1 MSHATFIASIED
13 WLIGEALGDP
23 DITALFGTLCDRLH
37 AIGVPLDR
45 ASLSWP
51 TLHPLFRSEQ
61 VFWHRGKGT
70 EFQQY
75 IHETTQSDAWLR
87 SPLYHVVA
95 HGLSQLRRQLS
106 GPGALVDF
114 QVLEEFREQGY
125 TDYLI
130 TASGFRVAEVDD
142 FQGGK
147 PGLIASWA
155 TRRER
160 GFTDDDLDALKRIQT
175 VFAVA
180 ARAAIQKRVMA
191 NLANAYL
198 GATAGWQVLAGDIR
212 RGDGDRIPAVVWFS
226 DLRGSTRL
234 SDGMDPDD
242 YLALL
247 NRYFE
252 CTAAPVI
259 EHGGEILNFIGDGVL
274 AIFPIDAGCPR
285 AAAARAEAAVADAL
299 RLCAEAAG
307 STPGG
312 APLRFGIGLAT
323 GEVMFGNIGVPSRL
337 AFSAIGQVVN
347 TVQRIETATKTLGL
361 AVLADAAFAAAAPGD
376 WPSAGEIEIRDYDRR
391 IEVFTLREP
400 AASTAAVL
408 GAAVAPAGLV
418 NEPAE

>member
-1 MSHATFIASIED
+1 MSHATFIAGIED
-13 WLIGEALGDP
+13 WLVCKALGDP
-23 DITALFGTLCDRLH
+23 DITRLFETLCERLH
-37 AIGVPLDR
+37 AAGVPLDR

-61 VFWHRGKGT
+61 VFWHRGAGSKL
-70 EFQQY
+70 QQY
-75 IHETTQSDAWLR
+75 IHETTQSEEWLR

-95 HGLSQLRRQLS
+95 HGLAQLRRQLC

-114 QVLEEFREQGY
+114 QVLEEFRDQGY

-130 TASGFRVAEVDD
+130 TASGFRIAEVDE

-155 TRRER
+155 TRREQ

-180 ARAAIQKRVMA
+180 ARAAIQKRVMT

-198 GATAGWQVLAGDIR
+198 GPTAGWQVLAGDIR
-212 RGDGDRIPAVVWFS
+212 RGDGARIPAVVWFS

-234 SDGMDPDD
+234 SDSMAPDD

-274 AIFPIDAGCPR
+274 AIFPVVAGCPR
-285 AAAARAEAAVADAL
+285 EAAARAERAVADAL
-299 RLCAEAAG
+299 RLRDEATG

-312 APLRFGIGLAT
+312 APLTFGIGLAI

-337 AFSAIGQVVN
+337 AFSGIGQVVN
-347 TVQRIETATKTLGL
+347 TVQRIEKTTKELGL
-361 AVLADAAFAAAAPGD
+361 PVLADATFAAAASGD
-376 WPSAGEIEIRDYDRR
+376 WPSAGEIEIRDYGRR
-391 IEVFTLREP
+391 IEVFTLGARAED
-400 AASTAAVL
+400 AALPLAQTAA
-408 GAAVAPAGLV
+408 G
-418 NEPAE
+418 

>member
-1 MSHATFIASIED
+1 MSHATFIAGIED

-23 DITALFGTLCDRLH
+23 DITRLFETLCQRLH
-37 AIGVPLDR
+37 AVGVPLDR

-61 VFWHRGKGT
+61 VFWRRGTGT

-75 IHETTQSDAWLR
+75 IHGTNNSEPWLR

-95 HGLSQLRRQLS
+95 HGLSHLRRQLV

-114 QVLEEFREQGY
+114 DVLQEFQGQGY
-125 TDYLI
+125 TDYMV
-130 TASGFRVAEVDD
+130 TSSSFRIAEVDQ
-142 FQGGK
+142 FQGGR

-155 TRRER
+155 TKREI

-180 ARAAIQKRVMA
+180 CRAAIQKRVMA

-212 RGDGDRIPAVVWFS
+212 RGDGARIPAVVWFS

-234 SDGMDPDD
+234 SDTMDPDD

-247 NRYFE
+247 NAYFE
-252 CTAAPVI
+252 CTATPVI

-274 AIFPIDAGCPR
+274 AIFPIRDGCPR
-285 AAAARAEAAVADAL
+285 AAAARAEAAARDAL
-299 RLCAEAAG
+299 RLCREVAG
-307 STPGG
+307 RTPGG
-312 APLRFGIGLAT
+312 APLRFGVGLAI

-337 AFSAIGQVVN
+337 AFSGIGQVVN
-347 TVQRIETATKTLGL
+347 TVQRIEKATKKLGVN
-361 AVLADAAFAAAAPGD
+361 VLTDAGFAAAAPGG
-376 WPSAGEIEIRDYDRR
+376 WVSAGEIEIRDYDRR
-391 IEVFTLREP
+391 IAVFTLGEDRREP
-400 AASTAAVL
+400 AAMARAQ
-408 GAAVAPAGLV
+408 
-418 NEPAE
+418 EPAE

>member
-1 MSHATFIASIED
+1 MSHATFIAEIED
-13 WLIGEALGDP
+13 WLIGKALGDP
-23 DITALFGTLCDRLH
+23 DITLLFETLCERLH
-37 AIGVPLDR
+37 AVGVPLDR

-61 VFWHRGKGT
+61 VFWRRGTGT

-75 IHETTQSDAWLR
+75 IHQTAHSDEWLR
-87 SPLYHVVA
+87 SPLHHVLS
-95 HGLSQLRRQLS
+95 HGLSHLRRQLA

-114 QVLEEFREQGY
+114 VVLEEFREQKY

-130 TASGFRVAEVDD
+130 TASSFRIAEVDD

-155 TRRER
+155 TKRQH
-160 GFTDDDLDALKRIQT
+160 GFTDDDLEALKRIQT

-180 ARAAIQKRVMA
+180 CRAAIQKRVMT

-212 RGDGDRIPAVVWFS
+212 RGDGARIPAVVWYS

-234 SDGMDPDD
+234 SDSMAPDD

-247 NRYFE
+247 NSYFE
-252 CTAAPVI
+252 CTATPVI

-274 AIFPIDAGCPR
+274 AIFPIEAGCPR
-285 AAAARAEAAVADAL
+285 EAAARAEQAVGDAL
-299 RLCAEAAG
+299 RLCADAAG
-307 STPGG
+307 RTPGG
-312 APLRFGIGLAT
+312 APLRFGIGLAI

-337 AFSAIGQVVN
+337 AFSGIGQVVN
-347 TVQRIETATKTLGL
+347 TVQRIETATKELGL
-361 AVLADAAFAAAAPGD
+361 PVLAEAAFAAAAPGN
-376 WPSAGEIEIRDYDRR
+376 WPSAGEIEIRDYGRR
-391 IEVFTLREP
+391 IQVFTLGDQADAAP
-400 AASTAAVL
+400 AALQKAA
-408 GAAVAPAGLV
+408 
-418 NEPAE
+418 E